1 MKTKYLWLVGPWAV
15 FILLALGW
23 TFYWNTVAG
32 EAERRL
38 NAALSEQQANG
49 AAARIGAISRHGFPA
64 IMRLQLNDVS
74 YAPARG
80 GWRATT
86 ARADLHVNLMNTE
99 HVTLKAEA
107 PIAIARADGSV
118 TNVSADTMIGS
129 LRTANGALAQAGIE
143 ADNLALDDPSED
155 GVLRARKLVINIRP
169 DPRAAGEYQ
178 LSFDATELMLPRPV
192 RSFETFGQE
201 VVALRAAI
209 VIEQGAALLESAPGD
224 PTGPWR
230 EAGGRLRFEA
240 LALNWGPLQATGT
253 GVGGLDAERRLTGAL
268 ELPIEE
274 PAPILSAIAQGEN
287 VSDDARRALALLAT
301 GFAFSGDGIDLD
313 VEAQNGVL
321 RLEGL
326 GVRELPPVY

>member
-1 MKTKYLWLVGPWAV
+1 MKTKYLWLAAPWAV

-23 TFYWNTVAG
+23 TLYWNTVAG
-32 EAERRL
+32 EAERRVQ
-38 NAALSEQQANG
+38 ASIAEQQADG
-49 AAARIGAISRHGFPA
+49 ATASIGAISRHGFPA
-64 IMRLQLNDVS
+64 IMRLQLDNVS

-86 ARADLHVNLMNTE
+86 ERIDLHINLMNTQ
-99 HVTLKAEA
+99 HVTIKAEA
-107 PIAIARADGSV
+107 PIAIAREDGSI
-118 TNVSADTMIGS
+118 TNIAADTMIGS
-129 LRTANGALAQAGIE
+129 FRTANGALAQAGVE
-143 ADNLALDDPSED
+143 ADNLTLDDPSDD
-155 GVLRARKLVINIRP
+155 GILRARKLVINLRP
-169 DPRAAGEYQ
+169 DPRAEGEYQ
-178 LSFDATELMLPRPV
+178 LSFDATELLLPRPV

-201 VVALRAAI
+201 VAALRAAI

-253 GVGGLDAERRLTGAL
+253 GFGGLDAERRLTGDL

-274 PAPILSAIAQGEN
+274 PAPIFTAIAQGEN
-287 VSDDARRALALLAT
+287 VSEDARRAIGLLAA
-301 GFAFSGDGIDLD
+301 GFAISGDGINLD

-326 GVRELPPVY
+326 SVRELPPVY

>member
-1 MKTKYLWLVGPWAV
+1 MKKYIWLAAPWAV

-23 TFYWNTVAG
+23 TLYWNTVAG
-32 EAERRL
+32 EAERRVQ
-38 NAALSEQQANG
+38 ASIAEQQADG
-49 AAARIGAISRHGFPA
+49 ATASIGAISRHGFPA
-64 IMRLQLNDVS
+64 IMRLQLDNVS

-86 ARADLHVNLMNTE
+86 ERVDLHINLMNTQ
-99 HVTLKAEA
+99 HVTIKAEA
-107 PIAIARADGSV
+107 PIAIAREDGSI
-118 TNVSADTMIGS
+118 TNIAADTMIGS
-129 LRTANGALAQAGIE
+129 FRTANGALAQAGVE
-143 ADNLALDDPSED
+143 ADNLTLDDPSDD
-155 GVLRARKLVINIRP
+155 GILRARKLVINLRP
-169 DPRAAGEYQ
+169 DPRAEGEYQ
-178 LSFDATELMLPRPV
+178 LSFDATELLLPRPV

-201 VVALRAAI
+201 VAALRAAI
-209 VIEQGAALLESAPGD
+209 VIEQGSALLESAPGD

-253 GVGGLDAERRLTGAL
+253 GFGGLDAERRLAGDL

-274 PAPILSAIAQGEN
+274 PAPIFTAIAQGEN
-287 VSDDARRALALLAT
+287 VSEDARRAIGLLAA
-301 GFAFSGDGIDLD
+301 GFAISGDGINLD

-326 GVRELPPVY
+326 SVRELPPVY